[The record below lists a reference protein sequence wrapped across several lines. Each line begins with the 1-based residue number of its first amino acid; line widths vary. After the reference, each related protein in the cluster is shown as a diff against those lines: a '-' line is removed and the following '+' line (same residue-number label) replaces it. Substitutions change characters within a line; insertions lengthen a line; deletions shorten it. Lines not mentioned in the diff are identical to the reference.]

1 MKRVPISPEDGEKA
15 MKVPSFKVMAISA
28 SSVIALTGLTATAAG
43 ASVSAATA
51 KKVTSAPAA
60 SVGSLTSVVKG
71 TFTNSDG
78 KGTFSGTFTPQKF
91 SVTNGVLHAT
101 GVLKG
106 TLTNANGTSLGTVN
120 QTVTD
125 SVNTSAAANAVAG
138 CQVLNLVLGPLNL
151 NLLGLVVTLNQVTL
165 NITAVP
171 GAGNLLGNL
180 LCGVVNL
187 LNGTGGLTS
196 LSALLNQILAA
207 LAL

>member
-1 MKRVPISPEDGEKA
+1 
-15 MKVPSFKVMAISA
+15 MKVPSMRMMAISA
-28 SSVIALTGLTATAAG
+28 GSVVALTGLTASAAG
-43 ASVSAATA
+43 AAVTATTSTPA
-51 KKVTSAPAA
+51 KTATSAPAA

-71 TFTNSDG
+71 TFTNSAG

-180 LCGVVNL
+180 LCAVVNL
-187 LNGTGGLTS
+187 LNGTGGLAS

-207 LAL
+207 LGL

>member
-1 MKRVPISPEDGEKA
+1 M
-15 MKVPSFKVMAISA
+15 MAISA
-28 SSVIALTGLTATAAG
+28 GSVVALTGLTASAAG
-43 ASVSAATA
+43 AAVTATA
-51 KKVTSAPAA
+51 SNPAKTVTSAPAA
-60 SVGSLTSVVKG
+60 SVGSLTSAVKG
-71 TFTNSDG
+71 TFTNSAG

-91 SVTNGVLHAT
+91 SVTNGVLQAT

-165 NITAVP
+165 NIAAVP

-180 LCGVVNL
+180 LCAVVNL

-207 LAL
+207 LGL

>member
-1 MKRVPISPEDGEKA
+1 MKAPAVK
-15 MKVPSFKVMAISA
+15 MMAVSA
-28 SSVIALTGLTATAAG
+28 GSVIALTGLTAASAG
-43 ASVSAATA
+43 AAVSATA
-51 KKVTSAPAA
+51 GKTITSAPAS
-60 SVGSLTSVVKG
+60 SVGNLTSVVKG

-78 KGTFSGTFTPQKF
+78 TGTFSGTFTPQKF
-91 SVTNGVLHAT
+91 SVVNGVVKAT

-106 TLTNANGTSLGTVN
+106 TLTDANGASLGTVN

-125 SVNTSAAANAVAG
+125 SVNTSRAANAVAG

-180 LCGVVNL
+180 LCAVVNL
-187 LNGTGGLTS
+187 LNGTGTGGLTS
-196 LSALLNQILAA
+196 LSALLNEILAA
-207 LAL
+207 LGL

>member
-1 MKRVPISPEDGEKA
+1 
-15 MKVPSFKVMAISA
+15 MKVPSMRMMAISA
-28 SSVIALTGLTATAAG
+28 GSVVALTGLTA
-43 ASVSAATA
+43 SAASAAVTA
-51 KKVTSAPAA
+51 TTSTPAKTATSAPAA

-71 TFTNSDG
+71 TFTNSAG

-180 LCGVVNL
+180 LCAVVNL
-187 LNGTGGLTS
+187 LNGTGGLAS
-196 LSALLNQILAA
+196 LSALLNQILTA
-207 LAL
+207 LGL

>member
-1 MKRVPISPEDGEKA
+1 
-15 MKVPSFKVMAISA
+15 MKVPSMRMMAISA
-28 SSVIALTGLTATAAG
+28 GSVVALTGLTASAAG
-43 ASVSAATA
+43 AAVTATA
-51 KKVTSAPAA
+51 STPAKTVTSAPAA
-60 SVGSLTSVVKG
+60 SVGSLTSAVKG
-71 TFTNSDG
+71 TFTNSAG

-91 SVTNGVLHAT
+91 SVTNGVLQAT

-180 LCGVVNL
+180 LCAVVNL

-207 LAL
+207 LGL

>member
-1 MKRVPISPEDGEKA
+1 
-15 MKVPSFKVMAISA
+15 MKVPSMRMMAISA
-28 SSVIALTGLTATAAG
+28 SSVVALTGLTASAAG
-43 ASVSAATA
+43 AAVTATTSTPA
-51 KKVTSAPAA
+51 KTATSAPAA
-60 SVGSLTSVVKG
+60 SVGSLTSVVQG
-71 TFTNSDG
+71 TFTNSAG

-91 SVTNGVLHAT
+91 SVANGVLRAT

-180 LCGVVNL
+180 LCAVVNL
-187 LNGTGGLTS
+187 LNGTGGLAS

-207 LAL
+207 LGL

>member
-1 MKRVPISPEDGEKA
+1 MKA
-15 MKVPSFKVMAISA
+15 PSVKMLAISA
-28 SSVIALTGLTATAAG
+28 GSVIALTGLTAASAG
-43 ASVSAATA
+43 AAVSATA
-51 KKVTSAPAA
+51 GKAVTSAPA
-60 SVGSLTSVVKG
+60 STVGSLTSAVKG

-78 KGTFSGTFTPQKF
+78 TGTFSGTFTPQKF
-91 SVTNGVLHAT
+91 SVVNGVLRAT
-101 GVLKG
+101 GMLEG
-106 TLTNANGTSLGTVN
+106 TLTDANGTSLGTVN

-125 SVNTSAAANAVAG
+125 SVNTSRAANAAVG

-180 LCGVVNL
+180 LCAVVNL

-196 LSALLNQILAA
+196 LSSLLNEILAA
-207 LAL
+207 LGL

>member
-1 MKRVPISPEDGEKA
+1 M
-15 MKVPSFKVMAISA
+15 
-28 SSVIALTGLTATAAG
+28 L
-43 ASVSAATA
+43 
-51 KKVTSAPAA
+51 
-60 SVGSLTSVVKG
+60 
-71 TFTNSDG
+71 
-78 KGTFSGTFTPQKF
+78 Q
-91 SVTNGVLHAT
+91 AT

-125 SVNTSAAANAVAG
+125 SVNTSAAANAVVG

-180 LCGVVNL
+180 LCAVVNL
-187 LNGTGGLTS
+187 LNGTGGLAS

-207 LAL
+207 LGL

>member
-1 MKRVPISPEDGEKA
+1 
-15 MKVPSFKVMAISA
+15 MKVPSIRMMAISA
-28 SSVIALTGLTATAAG
+28 GSVVALTGLTASAAG
-43 ASVSAATA
+43 AAVTATTSTPA
-51 KKVTSAPAA
+51 KTVTSAPAA

-71 TFTNSDG
+71 TFTNSAG

-91 SVTNGVLHAT
+91 SVTHGVLRAT

-180 LCGVVNL
+180 LCAVVNL
-187 LNGTGGLTS
+187 LNGTGGLAS

-207 LAL
+207 LGL

>member
-1 MKRVPISPEDGEKA
+1 
-15 MKVPSFKVMAISA
+15 MKVPSMRMMAISA
-28 SSVIALTGLTATAAG
+28 GSVVALTGLTASAAG
-43 ASVSAATA
+43 AAVTATTSTPA
-51 KKVTSAPAA
+51 KTATSAPAA

-71 TFTNSDG
+71 TFTNSAG
-78 KGTFSGTFTPQKF
+78 RGTFSGTFTPQKF

-180 LCGVVNL
+180 LCAVVNL
-187 LNGTGGLTS
+187 LNGTGGLAS

-207 LAL
+207 LGL

>member
-1 MKRVPISPEDGEKA
+1 
-15 MKVPSFKVMAISA
+15 MKVPSMRMMAISA
-28 SSVIALTGLTATAAG
+28 GSVVALTGLTASAAG
-43 ASVSAATA
+43 AAVTATTSTPA
-51 KKVTSAPAA
+51 KTATSAPAA

-71 TFTNSDG
+71 TFTNSAG

-125 SVNTSAAANAVAG
+125 SVNTSAAANAVVG

-180 LCGVVNL
+180 LCAVVNL
-187 LNGTGGLTS
+187 LNGTGGLAS

-207 LAL
+207 LGL

>member
-1 MKRVPISPEDGEKA
+1 
-15 MKVPSFKVMAISA
+15 MKVPSLKVMAISA

-91 SVTNGVLHAT
+91 SVVNGVLKAT

-106 TLTNANGTSLGTVN
+106 TLTDANGTSLGTVN

-125 SVNTSAAANAVAG
+125 SVNTSKAANAPAVG

-180 LCGVVNL
+180 LCAVANL
-187 LNGTGGLTS
+187 LNGTGGLAS
-196 LSALLNQILAA
+196 LSALLNEILAA
-207 LAL
+207 LGL

>member
-1 MKRVPISPEDGEKA
+1 M
-15 MKVPSFKVMAISA
+15 MAISA
-28 SSVIALTGLTATAAG
+28 GSVVALTGLTASAAG
-43 ASVSAATA
+43 AAVTATA
-51 KKVTSAPAA
+51 STPAKTVTSAPAA
-60 SVGSLTSVVKG
+60 SVGSLTSAVKG
-71 TFTNSDG
+71 TFTNSAG

-91 SVTNGVLHAT
+91 SVTNGVLQAT

-165 NITAVP
+165 NIAAVP

-180 LCGVVNL
+180 LCAVVNL

-207 LAL
+207 LGL

>member
-1 MKRVPISPEDGEKA
+1 
-15 MKVPSFKVMAISA
+15 MKVPSIRMMAISA
-28 SSVIALTGLTATAAG
+28 GSVVALTGLTASAAG
-43 ASVSAATA
+43 AAVTATTSTPA
-51 KKVTSAPAA
+51 KTVTSAPAA

-71 TFTNSDG
+71 TFTNSAG

-91 SVTNGVLHAT
+91 SVTNGVLRAT

-180 LCGVVNL
+180 LCAVVNL
-187 LNGTGGLTS
+187 LNGTGGLAS

-207 LAL
+207 LGL

>member
-1 MKRVPISPEDGEKA
+1 
-15 MKVPSFKVMAISA
+15 MKVPSMRMMAISA
-28 SSVIALTGLTATAAG
+28 ASVVALTGLTASAAG
-43 ASVSAATA
+43 AAVSATTA
-51 KKVTSAPAA
+51 KTVTAAPAA

-71 TFTNSDG
+71 TFTNAAGD
-78 KGTFSGTFTPQKF
+78 GTFSGTFTPKKF
-91 SVTNGVLHAT
+91 SVVNGVLKAT

-106 TLTNANGTSLGTVN
+106 TLTNANGTSLSTVN

-125 SVNTSAAANAVAG
+125 SINRSAAANATLG

-180 LCGVVNL
+180 LCAVTNL
-187 LNGTGGLTS
+187 LNGTGGLAS
-196 LSALLNQILAA
+196 LSALLNEILGA
-207 LAL
+207 LGL